1 MHFQTKNGIILV
13 MTLKVIN
20 NPDFQKF
27 KAHSGF
33 KNHEFKRL
41 AGLFSIG
48 ASYKAIYDIA
58 VDVDFD
64 ENICTF
70 TYYRSNSYVP
80 YLQFLIRR
88 VGPNTDMYEVY
99 KDGKGRISKSGLFE
113 RSFEKLEEEIQ
124 ALIDEAQ

>member
-1 MHFQTKNGIILV
+1 MPFLLKNDIMTG

-20 NPDFQKF
+20 NPDFEKF

-41 AGLFSIG
+41 ASMFSIG

-64 ENICTF
+64 ENVCTF
-70 TYYRSNSYVP
+70 TYFRSNSYVP

-88 VGPNTDMYEVY
+88 VGPKTNMYELY
-99 KDGKGRISKSGLFE
+99 KDGKGRIAKSGLFE
-113 RSFEKLEEEIQ
+113 RTFEKLEEEIQ
-124 ALIDEAQ
+124 TLIDEAQ